1 MVLCCRLD
9 MARLLYV
16 RLQLELFLANDG
28 LAAVD
33 QEGTSES
40 AIGNAL
46 HIAFSWEPSPGY
58 G

>member
-1 MVLCCRLD
+1 

-40 AIGNAL
+40 AIRNAL
-46 HIAFSWEPSPGY
+46 HIAFSWEPSCPGY